1 MGSPLLE
8 FSKGCSGG
16 IRVFFLRLGV
26 VQIGNTGSEGHISV
40 HAFQVIEFWPAQ
52 ILLELVC
59 SKSILKGSHFK
70 ALEQHLAPQ
79 NNPEIWPS

>member
-1 MGSPLLE
+1 MFWRDQS
-8 FSKGCSGG
+8 C
-16 IRVFFLRLGV
+16 FFEGGV
-26 VQIGNTGSEGHISV
+26 VEIGNTGSEGHISV

-70 ALEQHLAPQ
+70 ALEQHLAPPKQ
-79 NNPEIWPS
+79 P